1 MIFMDATAILW
12 HIADDA
18 QLRLRYWDDEC
29 VLYHGAAG
37 NTHRLPDLVGRML
50 EQLRISPASILALAE
65 SINLHEEDVETA
77 LHELARLGI
86 TEVLQCD

>member
-1 MIFMDATAILW
+1 MDATAILW

-37 NTHRLPDLVGRML
+37 NTHRLPDLVGLML
-50 EQLRISPASILALAE
+50 EQLQISPASILALAE

-86 TEVLQCD
+86 TEVLR

>member
-1 MIFMDATAILW
+1 MDATATLW

-37 NTHRLPDLVGRML
+37 NTHRLPDLVGLML
-50 EQLRISPASILALAE
+50 EQLQISPASILALAE

-86 TEVLQCD
+86 TEVSQCD

>member
-1 MIFMDATAILW
+1 MFMDATAILW
-12 HIADDA
+12 QIADDA

-37 NTHRLPDLVGRML
+37 NTHRLPDLVGLML
-50 EQLRISPASILALAE
+50 EQLQISPASILALAE

-86 TEVLQCD
+86 TEVLQ